1 MHKTRKPGSAANAK
15 ARAGP
20 KTRQGRN
27 WSTVSGYQPAAFSKS
42 FEKSAS
48 TRFPT
53 MGELR
58 LVEKR
63 VVIALRSIQARR
75 EEHELD
81 LAKKNVVSRESTV
94 AAG

>member
-1 MHKTRKPGSAANAK
+1 
-15 ARAGP
+15 
-20 KTRQGRN
+20 
-27 WSTVSGYQPAAFSKS
+27 
-42 FEKSAS
+42 
-48 TRFPT
+48 